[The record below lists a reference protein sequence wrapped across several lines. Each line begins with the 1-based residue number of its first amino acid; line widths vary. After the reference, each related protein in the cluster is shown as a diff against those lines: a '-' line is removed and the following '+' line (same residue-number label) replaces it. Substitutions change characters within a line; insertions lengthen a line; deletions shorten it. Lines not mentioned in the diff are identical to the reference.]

1 MGKMKK
7 IIILIIKLIRL
18 LSNLFPPSCRFYP
31 TCGHYAEEAIKKY
44 GIFKGIIL
52 SSWRVLRCN
61 PFSRGGINFPEE
73 DEKIIFGK

>member
-18 LSNLFPPSCRFYP
+18 FSNLFPPSCRFYP
-31 TCGHYAEEAIKKY
+31 TCTHYAEEAFKKY
-44 GIFKGIIL
+44 GIFRGIIL

-61 PFSRGGINFPEE
+61 PFSRGGTNFPEE
-73 DEKIIFGK
+73 DGKIIFRK